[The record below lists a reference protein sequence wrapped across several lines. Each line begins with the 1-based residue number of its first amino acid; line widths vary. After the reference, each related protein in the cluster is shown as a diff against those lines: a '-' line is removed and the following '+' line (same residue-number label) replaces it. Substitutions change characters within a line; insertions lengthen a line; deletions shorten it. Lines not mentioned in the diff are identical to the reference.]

1 MKKMNLSTKLITLFL
16 AVGVIPAAI
25 IGTIALITAS
35 RDMKDQKKVTFG
47 TLTAVREIKKA
58 QIEQYFAERQG
69 DMGVLMETVGAL
81 RQEAFAKLGAVQAIK
96 KNQIENYFDERIG
109 DITVLSQSED
119 VQNMYE
125 VLVKYHNDTNVSET
139 GSYDVTTEDYRQLY
153 DKNAGYL
160 NNYTETYGY
169 YDMFII
175 CAAHGHVMYTSA
187 KEKDLGSNL
196 GHGSYKDS
204 PLAKLWQ
211 EVLKTDSVAV
221 QDFEPYAPS
230 NNEPSAFIGAPVKIE
245 GKTKAVVAL
254 QLSMDAIN
262 SVMQERS
269 GMGKTGECYLVGAD
283 KRMRSDSLLDPTG
296 HSVKA
301 SFAGTVARN
310 GCDTEAVRKGI
321 AGQSGAEVIL
331 DYNGNPVLS
340 AYAPLKVAGLD
351 WVILAEID
359 VAEAFCPV
367 DDSGNE
373 FFAKHIEKYG
383 YYDLFLMN
391 PDGYCFYSACQEA
404 DYQTNLVDG
413 KYSSSNLGKLT
424 REVLQ
429 SRQYGLA
436 DFEPYAPSNGDP
448 AAFIAQPV
456 VHQGKVEMV
465 VALQLPLDAINSM
478 MGVRDGMG
486 ETGESYLVGADKR
499 MRSDSFLDA
508 QGHSVKASFAGT
520 IERNGVDTEA
530 AREALSGK
538 TEAKIITDYNGN
550 PVLSAYTPISVGN
563 TTWALIAE
571 VDEPEAYAGLKN
583 LQWILTVVAG
593 IALVSII
600 AISVLFARSITKPI
614 SRVIA
619 DLTEGSEQVASASG
633 QVSTAS
639 QSLAEGATEQAAGL
653 EETSSSL
660 EEMSSMTKQNADNAQ
675 QANSLASE
683 ARQAANGGAE
693 AMSRMSTAIAD
704 IQSSSDETAKIIK
717 VIDEIAFQ
725 TNLLALNAAVEAAR
739 AGEAGKGFAVVAE
752 EVRNLAMRS
761 AEAAKNTSSLIEES
775 VKNSNNGVDI
785 AGEVGKVLGEIVSGI
800 GKTSDLVGEIAAASQ
815 EQAQGI
821 DQVNTAV
828 SQMDKVTQQ
837 NAANAEESAS
847 ASEEL
852 SAQAES
858 MNQAVE
864 DLVALVG
871 GSTTGNHGTT
881 WIKGRPTTGTVV
893 KDPSLKATDNVLH
906 QIAQPIPERQKS
918 VKVKALAQKEIPLQ
932 DDKGM
937 DDFNH

>member
-1 MKKMNLSTKLITLFL
+1 MKKMKLSAKLITLFL
-16 AVGVIPAAI
+16 VVGVIPAAI
-25 IGTIALITAS
+25 IGTIALTTAS
-35 RDMKDQKKVTFG
+35 KDMKDQKKVTFG

-69 DMGVLMETVGAL
+69 DMGVLMETVGTL

-96 KNQIENYFDERIG
+96 KNQIEGYFGERLG
-109 DITVLSQSED
+109 DISVLSSNTGVAKALEAFEAGFMTEGGVKSELWKAAEEEFGPWL
-119 VQNMYE
+119 VQYQKE
-125 VLVKYHNDTNVSET
+125 
-139 GSYDVTTEDYRQLY
+139 
-153 DKNAGYL
+153 
-160 NNYTETYGY
+160 YGY
-169 YDMFII
+169 YDLFLV
-175 CAAHGHVMYTSA
+175 AEDGDVVYTA
-187 KEKDLGSNL
+187 CKEPDFGQNVIDGS
-196 GHGSYKDS
+196 
-204 PLAKLWQ
+204 
-211 EVLKTDSVAV
+211 LKTSPFGKCFADSLNGIAL

-230 NNEPSAFIGAPVKIE
+230 NGVPAAFVGAPVKKN
-245 GKTKAVVAL
+245 GKTIGVVAL
-254 QLSMDAIN
+254 QLPLEAIN
-262 SVMQERS
+262 KIMQERS
-269 GMGKTGECYLVGAD
+269 GLGKTGECYLVGQD
-283 KRMRSDSLLDPTG
+283 KLMRSDSFLDPTG
-296 HSVKA
+296 HSVTA
-301 SFAGTVARN
+301 SFAGTVAKN
-310 GCDTEAVRKGI
+310 GCDTAAVRKAI

-340 AYAPLKVAGLD
+340 AYAPLKLAGLD
-351 WVILAEID
+351 WAILAEID

-373 FFAKHIEKYG
+373 YFAKYIEKYG

-391 PDGYCFYSACQEA
+391 PDGYCFYTVCQEA

-456 VHQGKVEMV
+456 VHKGTIDMV
-465 VALQLPLDAINSM
+465 VALQLPLDAINGI

-520 IERNGVDTEA
+520 IDRNGVDTEA
-530 AREALSGK
+530 VRAALSGK
-538 TEAKIITDYNGN
+538 TAAKIIMDYNGN
-550 PVLSAYTPISVGN
+550 PVLSAYTPVSVGN

-571 VDEPEAYAGLKN
+571 VDEAEAYAGLKN
-583 LQWILTVVAG
+583 LEWILAIVAS
-593 IALVSII
+593 IALGSII
-600 AISVLFARSITKPI
+600 AVSVLFARSITKPI
-614 SRVIA
+614 SRVIT

-633 QVSTAS
+633 QVSSAS

-675 QANSLASE
+675 QANTLASE

-693 AMSRMSTAIAD
+693 AMGRMSGAIAD
-704 IQSSSDETAKIIK
+704 IQKSSDETAKIIK

-858 MNQAVE
+858 MNQAVQ
-864 DLVALVG
+864 DLVGLVG
-871 GSTTGNHGTT
+871 GSNTGNQAGTRWT
-881 WIKGRPTTGTVV
+881 GARQGAGTVL
-893 KDPSLKATDNVLH
+893 KDRGLKVTDKTFH
-906 QIAQPIPERQKS
+906 QIAQPVPERHQS
-918 VKVKALAQKEIPLQ
+918 LQVKALAQKEIPLQ
-932 DDKGM
+932 EDKGM
-937 DDFNH
+937 DDFSH